1 MGKRIW
7 KLSRVMLVFQRLIL
21 CSDFSDISSARRTKL
36 GYNLIT
42 IYSLGKLVRIHCK
55 LKEKN

>member
-21 CSDFSDISSARRTKL
+21 CSDFSDSSSASRTKL